1 MSSSVVDSGQMAIE
15 FSLNLLE
22 LFTHWQLDFIYA
34 KIILLCL
41 ELAQYLIRQYSLSI
55 LFEGAEIC
63 LVWCLL
69 LRKPLVLLFTHILW
83 HLRYI

>member
-55 LFEGAEIC
+55 LFEGA
-63 LVWCLL
+63 
-69 LRKPLVLLFTHILW
+69 
-83 HLRYI
+83 